1 MNCAPQHLVVMGAA
15 GSGKTT
21 IGRALAARLGYE
33 LADADDFHAESSVA
47 KMARGEPLTDDDRR
61 PWLQT
66 LARWIAS
73 RDAGGRSS
81 VLACSA
87 LKRRY
92 RDELR
97 AAAPRRVSFV
107 FLAVPSHALRE
118 RLRER
123 TEHFARS
130 DLLDSQ
136 LATLEPLEADEP
148 GICVDGAMSSA
159 AIVERVL
166 DYLASRPAKT

>member
-1 MNCAPQHLVVMGAA
+1 MPPEPQHLVVMGAS

-21 IGRALAARLGYE
+21 IGLALAARLGYAF
-33 LADADDFHAESSVA
+33 ADADEFHSASSVA
-47 KMARGEPLTDDDRR
+47 KMTRGEPLTDADRG
-61 PWLQT
+61 PWLQA

-73 RDAGGRSS
+73 RDVGGHSS

-97 AAAPRRVSFV
+97 AAAPQHVSFV
-107 FLAVPSHALRE
+107 FLAVASNALRE

-123 TEHFARS
+123 TGHFVRV
-130 DLLDSQ
+130 DLLESQ

-148 GICVDGAMSSA
+148 GISVDGAMPPA
-159 AIVERVL
+159 TIVDRVL
-166 DYLASRPAKT
+166 DDLARPSA